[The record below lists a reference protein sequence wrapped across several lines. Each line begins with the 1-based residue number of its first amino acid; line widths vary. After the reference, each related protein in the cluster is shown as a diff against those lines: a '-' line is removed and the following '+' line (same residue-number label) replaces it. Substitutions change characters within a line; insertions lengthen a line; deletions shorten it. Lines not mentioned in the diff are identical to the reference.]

1 MLGIGR
7 WNNCDG
13 VCRASDHITNK
24 QCCQTPERRGCDSF
38 LPPTRR
44 LAATIE
50 TKIHPHDFWK
60 AFQGSWSELLHQV
73 LHLRFQHYFLGKSRL
88 PGPAV
93 RQINAPARPV
103 RLSPAAKPR
112 RWLSAGSCS
121 GWCFCCHWFNWET
134 DVFIPHK
141 RGDRRALAAAVTHQ
155 LPFVSASA
163 VLMQRCRTPRV
174 YPRVP
179 APYCH
184 CQG

>member
-1 MLGIGR
+1 M
-7 WNNCDG
+7 W
-13 VCRASDHITNK
+13 
-24 QCCQTPERRGCDSF
+24 F
-38 LPPTRR
+38 LSPPTRR

-73 LHLRFQHYFLGKSRL
+73 LHLRFQHHFLGKSRL
-88 PGPAV
+88 PRPAV

-103 RLSPAAKPR
+103 RVSPAAKPR

-121 GWCFCCHWFNWET
+121 GWCFCCHWFHWET
-134 DVFIPHK
+134 DVFIRYK
-141 RGDRRALAAAVTHQ
+141 RGITVHLPPLSPISSPLFQQPLCGCKDAV
-155 LPFVSASA
+155 
-163 VLMQRCRTPRV
+163 
-174 YPRVP
+174 PRVP